1 MRTTRRWIS
10 VLVLATLTVAACG
23 SGAEQATPTGD
34 EAAETEA
41 GKPTT
46 ASNVLV
52 DLPTLPV
59 SDSEIDT
66 DATMRVA
73 FAFVESTLDPHKVRQ
88 NYLTTYLYDT
98 LFQVDK
104 DKNLT
109 PGIGTD
115 FEFSPDLRSVDITL
129 RSDATFADGTPVDAE
144 AVRQSLERG
153 RTLADSTVK
162 GSLAKISA
170 INVVDPQHIT
180 LNLSEPDVTIMYTL
194 AGHAGAVINPEAIAA
209 GTDLGTTPAG
219 STPYDLVSFDPGKKF
234 VVAHR
239 PGATYWDP
247 AAFKLGRIE
256 ISTVTDPN
264 TVMNGLQT
272 GEFEMG
278 KVVLSEDQIETQ
290 LGSDFNTVVQRTD
303 SVIWLF
309 LRDTRPVFTDQAVRE
324 AFVTGIDRETIAANV
339 LDQCPPTSQIFP
351 EGSPAYIDDYAP
363 FAYDPDEAESLL
375 NGASPSVEVI
385 VAPTQTNE
393 VKIAEIAQQQ
403 LGDIGLTVTITPFN
417 LPEATPQ
424 FVSGN
429 RDAFIQG
436 SSPLPDPAQ
445 TIEKFWLGPNALA
458 GPELKPQVVAL
469 MQEANALPLGSP
481 ERTAKLQDLHRLALD
496 SATGV
501 PVCRIAHFYAM
512 VDGLEGL
519 EDNPTGWAGY
529 FSAKYMYM
537 RK

>member
-10 VLVLATLTVAACG
+10 VVVLATLAVAACG
-23 SGAEQATPTGD
+23 SGDQQATQNG
-34 EAAETEA
+34 EEAETGSRE
-41 GKPTT
+41 PTT
-46 ASNVLV
+46 ATNVLV
-52 DLPTLPV
+52 DLPTLPDPG
-59 SDSEIDT
+59 SKID
-66 DATMRVA
+66 DEATMRVA

-88 NYLTTYLYDT
+88 QYLTHYLYDS

-115 FEFSPDLRSVDITL
+115 FEFSADLRSVDITL

-144 AVRQSLERG
+144 AVKQSLERG
-153 RTLADSTVK
+153 RTLPDSTVK
-162 GSLAKISA
+162 GSLAKITA
-170 INVVDPQHIT
+170 ITVVDPQHIK
-180 LNLSEPDVTIMYTL
+180 LDLSEPDVTIIYTL
-194 AGHAGAVINPEAIAA
+194 AGHAGSVINPQAIAA
-209 GTDLGTTPAG
+209 GTDLSTTTAG
-219 STPYDLVSFDPGKKF
+219 STPYDLVSFEPGKKF
-234 VVAHR
+234 VVGR
-239 PGATYWDP
+239 RQGATYWDP

-256 ISTVTDPN
+256 ISSVTDPN

-272 GEFEMG
+272 GAFEMG
-278 KVVLSEDQIETQ
+278 KVVLATDQVEAQ
-290 LGSDFNTVVQRTD
+290 LGSDFDTVVQRTD

-324 AFVTGIDRETIAANV
+324 AFVTGIDRKTIAENV
-339 LDQCPPTSQIFP
+339 LDQCPATSQIFP
-351 EGSPAYIDDYAP
+351 KGSPAYIEGYEP
-363 FAYDPDEAESLL
+363 FTYDSDKAKSLL
-375 NGASPSVEVI
+375 DGASPSVEVI

-403 LGDIGLTVTITPFN
+403 LGDIGLNLTITPFN

-501 PVCRIAHFYAM
+501 PVCRIAHLYAM
-512 VDGLEGL
+512 VDKLKGLE
-519 EDNPTGWAGY
+519 ENPTQWAGY

-537 RK
+537 LK